1 MNGQLIYARQDLTQL
16 TNNLVILNDGTSY
29 QDSGLT
35 IGTNTN
41 TNLRLSYNTNNKSSH
56 INASKLSFDV
66 PSIKMPFLANGST
79 SYLVVDSSGNITT
92 GGQQFN
98 SGGSGSG
105 GSTNNNN
112 PVNVTLKL
120 NIDDAIAGTPEYK
133 TTFLQG
139 IASQLYINESRLT
152 VTSSTAGTDGS
163 TFISFTIHPL
173 SITDTTSSASNT
185 PSALASKLA
194 TFAQDPT
201 SQLSTLFPIDTNY
214 FPDIVS
220 VQENNINEVI
230 SSIQTNL
237 STLDVQ
243 IASLTQDI
251 QDLDPNKILP
261 TIRFTS
267 LWTYILMGLV
277 AVLFLICLFFFIQWL
292 RTTWDL
298 QNVTKRMNQ
307 VEKDMKIKDDAIQ
320 ALTSRMNDLD
330 KIRQRVSDIELKQ
343 SGETKIL

>member
-66 PSIKMPFLANGST
+66 PSIKMPFLANGAT

-98 SGGSGSG
+98 SGGSGG
-105 GSTNNNN
+105 GSSNNNN

-133 TTFLQG
+133 TSFLQG
-139 IASQLYINESRLT
+139 IASQLYIDPSRLT
-152 VTSSTAGTDGS
+152 ATTSTAGTDGS

-185 PSALASKLA
+185 PSALATKLA
-194 TFAQDPT
+194 SFAQDPT
-201 SQLSTLFPIDTNY
+201 SQLATLFPLDTNY

-243 IASLTQDI
+243 IASLTKDI

-307 VEKDMKIKDDAIQ
+307 VEKDIKIKDDALQ
-320 ALTSRMNDLD
+320 VLTDRMNEFE
-330 KIRQRVSDIELKQ
+330 KVRERVSKLELKQ
-343 SGETKIL
+343 DIQSKIL